1 MDTGVFNTSEDFV
14 VRTYA
19 DMVYKI
25 AVRYTANL
33 TDADDVFSETFL
45 AYFRKERQF
54 NSEEHRKAW
63 LIRVAINCA
72 KDQLRG
78 RQQSCELEADPGSV
92 EQGFTKAEELAD
104 LRSAL
109 KRLRPEY
116 REVICLFYLQD
127 LSVKMIAE
135 VLGRNESTVKT
146 QLSRAREQ
154 LKVFLEEPV

>member
-1 MDTGVFNTSEDFV
+1 MS
-14 VRTYA
+14 
-19 DMVYKI
+19 
-25 AVRYTANL
+25 
-33 TDADDVFSETFL
+33 
-45 AYFRKERQF
+45 
-54 NSEEHRKAW
+54 
-63 LIRVAINCA
+63 
-72 KDQLRG
+72 G

-92 EQGFTKAEELAD
+92 EQGFTKTEEAAD

-109 KRLRPEY
+109 EQLKPEY

-146 QLSRAREQ
+146 QLARAREK

>member
-72 KDQLRG
+72 KDQMRE
-78 RQQSCELEADPGSV
+78 RQQCCELEADPGSV
-92 EQGFTKAEELAD
+92 EQGFTKTEEAAD

-109 KRLRPEY
+109 EQLKPEY

-146 QLSRAREQ
+146 QLARAREK

>member
-1 MDTGVFNTSEDFV
+1 M
-14 VRTYA
+14 
-19 DMVYKI
+19 
-25 AVRYTANL
+25 
-33 TDADDVFSETFL
+33 
-45 AYFRKERQF
+45 
-54 NSEEHRKAW
+54 
-63 LIRVAINCA
+63 
-72 KDQLRG
+72 
-78 RQQSCELEADPGSV
+78 
-92 EQGFTKAEELAD
+92 AD

>member
-33 TDADDVFSETFL
+33 TDAEDVFSETFL

-72 KDQLRG
+72 KDQMRE
-78 RQQSCELEADPGSV
+78 RQQCCELEADPGSV
-92 EQGFTKAEELAD
+92 EQGFTKTEEAAD

-109 KRLRPEY
+109 EQLKPEY

-146 QLSRAREQ
+146 QLARAREK

>member
-14 VRTYA
+14 VRIYA
-19 DMVYKI
+19 DMIYKV

-33 TDADDVFSETFL
+33 TDAEDVFSETFL

-72 KDQLRG
+72 KDQMLE
-78 RQQSCELEADPGSV
+78 RQQCCELEADPGSV
-92 EQGFTKAEELAD
+92 EQGFTKTEEAAD

-109 KRLRPEY
+109 EQLKPEY

-146 QLSRAREQ
+146 QLARAREK